1 MSRLYTGY
9 FGIGAVYG
17 RISSLFTNLRAVLAK
32 PNLVRVMPES
42 GRFCC
47 AAVIG
52 GGVTLGAT
60 AGVTLGDICVAF
72 FGAIAFGVIC
82 RTLGVVVCRTFTNR
96 LATRGKVGL
105 VVAPSDV
112 FRAPLGVI
120 CRTSGVLVCVA
131 FVVIAGIAA
140 WDPVATSL
148 NGSLFI
154 RRLNTMRALVLGAFC
169 ACRR

>member
-1 MSRLYTGY
+1 MSLLYTGY
-9 FGIGAVYG
+9 FGIEAVVG
-17 RISSLFTNLRAVLAK
+17 RIPSLLFTNLRAVLAK
-32 PNLVRVMPES
+32 PNLVRVMAES
-42 GRFCC
+42 GFFL
-47 AAVIG
+47 AVIG

-60 AGVTLGDICVAF
+60 AGVTPGDICVAF

-82 RTLGVVVCRTFTNR
+82 RTLGVVVRRTFTNR

-112 FRAPLGVI
+112 FRATLGVI

-140 WDPVATSL
+140 CDPVATSL

-154 RRLNTMRALVLGAFC
+154 RRLNTMRALVLEPFR